1 MRPKA
6 MIRQIS
12 ATLSESYV
20 PDDDLFAQEEEDMDQ
35 EAIEKQLQARSTIP
49 QIHRLQF
56 TLPQDVRLVAIDT
69 GRNILNGELDLQSL
83 QITKTTTTTRLDP
96 AWLRPLD
103 TTFRGILVSH
113 VDSESMAWKQGLRP
127 GQVVRSVSAGNGRW
141 WPKVSLQGVRSAL
154 KAATSIGLQVE
165 QLTET
170 NVFELTLKKPLGF
183 QIQETNDG
191 MVLVSQIA
199 ANAPNLVQHALRV
212 GDRVLAI
219 DTSLGDKLWPVSTVE
234 GVISAVTGRLPGQS
248 VTLRFERQPGA
259 VVEPIVA
266 ATKTATTNTVATD
279 VPTDHKELI
288 QRCREVLQRYST
300 KEASIRSKL
309 DLVPALVAD
318 KVVEKLSAASVAM
331 DAKTLAML
339 MHAYLSCEQP
349 LKAIQLFEASTGFR
363 GDASSAP
370 LPDASR
376 TFQAND
382 AALNLYTGTMLLQA
396 HAQNQDLA
404 AVQRVLAALEG
415 RSGLAVDGEEVAP
428 WPWTGAYGSIQLDT
442 YCYNVALAAADQ
454 LGVVGAVEFATDV
467 FARMKERDIVTYNT
481 YLNIL
486 VKAGKFTESFRL
498 FDQMKR
504 SKVRPDKY
512 TYYALMKSCKNN
524 MDLQELFYDMKEYNI
539 PMDVV
544 FYNAMIQ
551 NLSENRE
558 WSQATK
564 LIQEMETKGVAPQA
578 MTYGILMNGMLRAD
592 KPNAC
597 LALFESACANTKTVG
612 LTQNVHLYTT
622 AIAAAAVLGNH
633 ERALELVS
641 RMTAVGIKPNTKTL
655 TSVVGAC
662 LASQK
667 YDLAVGVYRKIEK
680 PDGYAMSQGIQAFC
694 GNGEPE
700 AAASILRDQRR
711 GTRLMSGKLIMRS
724 YRHVIGAALE
734 KHDYDL
740 ARQVLTDLLL
750 KGYIPSKEITDTIV
764 NSFGIFRS
772 SVVEATTEDKTRFRF
787 LLFVMDSLE
796 RRNLVVDGTLYAAVL
811 TLGRQIGGVERRV
824 ANLLLQSKSES
835 EVQNVILGE
844 AQPKAS
850 MTTWEEILEQYQ
862 ERIRAK
868 QSLDNVILPT
878 LQIRVSSRNARQV
891 FRAEQAVAFS
901 RSKSLTPDASIPTK
915 A

>member
-1 MRPKA
+1 

-12 ATLSESYV
+12 ATLSESYF
-20 PDDDLFAQEEEDMDQ
+20 PDDDLFALEEEKDDSDQ

-49 QIHRLQF
+49 QIHRLQV
-56 TLPQDVRLVAIDT
+56 TLPQGVRLVAIDT
-69 GRNILNGELDLQSL
+69 GRKVLKEELDLQSL
-83 QITKTTTTTRLDP
+83 QITTSGTSFLDP

-103 TTFRGILVSH
+103 ATFRGILVSH
-113 VDSESMAWKQGLRP
+113 VDSNSMAWKQGIRP

-141 WPKVSLQGVRSAL
+141 WPKISLEGVRSAL
-154 KAATSIGLQVE
+154 KASTLIGLEVE

-183 QIQETNDG
+183 QIQETKDG
-191 MVLVSQIA
+191 MVRVSKIA
-199 ANAPNLVQHALRV
+199 ENAPNLVQHALRV
-212 GDRVLAI
+212 GDRVVAI
-219 DTSLGDKLWPVSTVE
+219 DSSLGDKLWPVSTVE

-259 VVEPIVA
+259 VQPVA
-266 ATKTATTNTVATD
+266 AAAPTTTTTSATNTVVD

-300 KEASIRSKL
+300 KEPSVRSKL

-349 LKAIQLFEASTGFR
+349 FKAIQLFESSTGFR

-370 LPDASR
+370 LADAPRS
-376 TFQAND
+376 FQAND

-396 HAQNQDLA
+396 HAQNRDLA
-404 AVQRVLAALEG
+404 AVHRVLAALEG
-415 RSGLAVDGEEVAP
+415 RSGQIIDGEEVAP
-428 WPWTGAYGSIQLDT
+428 WPWTGAYGSIQPDT
-442 YCYNVALAAADQ
+442 YCYNVALAASDQ
-454 LGVVGAVEFATDV
+454 LGGPEAVQFATDL

-481 YLNIL
+481 FLNTL
-486 VKAGKFTESFRL
+486 VKAGKSTESFRL

-524 MDLQELFYDMKEYNI
+524 MDLQELFYDMQEYNI
-539 PMDVV
+539 PIDVV

-564 LIQEMETKGVAPQA
+564 LIQEMETKGVSPQA

-597 LALFESACANTKTVG
+597 LALFESACVNSKTVG

-680 PDGYAMSQGIQAFC
+680 PDGYAMSQGIQAYC

-700 AAASILRDQRR
+700 VAASILREQRR

-724 YRHVIGAALE
+724 YRHVIGAALG

-750 KGYIPSKEITDTIV
+750 KGNIPSKEITDTIV

-772 SVVEATTEDKTRFRF
+772 SVVEATMEDKTRFRF
-787 LLFVMDSLE
+787 LLFVLDSLE
-796 RRNLVVDGTLYAAVL
+796 RRNLVVDGTLYAAAL

-824 ANLLLQSKSES
+824 ANLLLQSKSEA

-844 AQPKAS
+844 AQPKPS

-868 QSLDNVILPT
+868 QSMDVVLPT
-878 LQIRVSSRNARQV
+878 LRIRVSSHNTRQV
-891 FRAEQAVAFS
+891 FRAEQAVVFS
-901 RSKSLTPDASIPTK
+901 RPKSSTPTK

>member
-1 MRPKA
+1 

-12 ATLSESYV
+12 ATLSESYS
-20 PDDDLFAQEEEDMDQ
+20 PDDDLFALEEDDTDQ

-49 QIHRLQF
+49 QIKRIQT
-56 TLPQDVRLVAIDT
+56 TLPQGVRLMAIDT
-69 GRNILNGELDLQSL
+69 GRNVLKGELDLQSL
-83 QITKTTTTTRLDP
+83 QITTSGTLLDP

-113 VDSESMAWKQGLRP
+113 VDSNSMAWKRGIRP

-141 WPKVSLQGVRSAL
+141 WPKVSLEGVRSAL
-154 KAATSIGLQVE
+154 KASTTVGLEVE

-183 QIQETNDG
+183 QIQETKDG
-191 MVLVSQIA
+191 MVRISKIA
-199 ANAPNLVQHALRV
+199 ENAPNLVQHALRV
-212 GDRVLAI
+212 GDRVVAI
-219 DTSLGDKLWPVSTVE
+219 DSSLGDKLWPVSTVE
-234 GVISAVTGRLPGQS
+234 GVISAVTGRIPGQS

-259 VVEPIVA
+259 VEPVVA
-266 ATKTATTNTVATD
+266 TTTTTTTTTTKTSTTSTVVE

-300 KEASIRSKL
+300 KEPSVRSKL

-318 KVVEKLSAASVAM
+318 KVVEKLSAASVAI

-349 LKAIQLFEASTGFR
+349 QKAIQLFEGSTGFR

-370 LPDASR
+370 LADAPRS
-376 TFQAND
+376 FQAND

-404 AVQRVLAALEG
+404 AVHRVLAALEG
-415 RSGLAVDGEEVAP
+415 RSGQIIDGEEVAP
-428 WPWTGAYGSIQLDT
+428 WPWTGVYGSIQPDT

-454 LGVVGAVEFATDV
+454 LGGYEAVQFATDL
-467 FARMKERDIVTYNT
+467 FARTKERDIVTYNT

-486 VKAGKFTESFRL
+486 VKAGKSTESFRL

-539 PMDVV
+539 PIDVV

-564 LIQEMETKGVAPQA
+564 LIQEMETKGVSPQA

-597 LALFESACANTKTVG
+597 LALFESACANSKTVG

-667 YDLAVGVYRKIEK
+667 YDLAVDVYRKIEK

-700 AAASILRDQRR
+700 VAASLLREQRR

-772 SVVEATTEDKTRFRF
+772 SVVEATTEDKTRFAF
-787 LLFVMDSLE
+787 LLFAMDSLE
-796 RRNLVVDGTLYAAVL
+796 RRNLVVDGTLYAAAL

-824 ANLLLQSKSES
+824 ANLLLQSKTES

-844 AQPKAS
+844 AQSKAS
-850 MTTWEEILEQYQ
+850 MTTWEEILEQHQ

-868 QSLDNVILPT
+868 QSLDVGLPT
-878 LQIRVSSRNARQV
+878 LRIRVSSRNARQV

-901 RSKSLTPDASIPTK
+901 RSKSSSPNASISTK